1 MVQTKV
7 RVDLVCVIVVADPLS
22 LMPRAR
28 PYSLEVSAN
37 NRRILKMRL
46 LNQTELTSVGGG
58 VAILSAVNVLLAVY
72 AVATIGREFMQGFRD
87 GLEDGAS

>member
-1 MVQTKV
+1 
-7 RVDLVCVIVVADPLS
+7 
-22 LMPRAR
+22 
-28 PYSLEVSAN
+28 
-37 NRRILKMRL
+37 MRL